1 MSQPSNSD
9 ATECSAVAIEDQ
21 LDMAGD
27 QIAIADR
34 EVGRMK
40 TPQADGSSAPLNA
53 TEKPPARL
61 RRNDAERRSIAAT
74 HTSVPLRI
82 RCQIHKLR
90 QARLTKTSRSRV
102 EGWLAYRLAQ
112 RGVEPTLFHQV
123 FALPTTR
130 QRRRRIT
137 TRWHELGPSMGR
149 CVIAAVRCA
158 VGKPRL
164 FRISA
169 AKLRTCSTF
178 AAMCAITSGRSTK
191 RPGASTMSRHC
202 R

>member
-1 MSQPSNSD
+1 MAARPRSTLRRSRQP
-9 ATECSAVAIEDQ
+9 
-21 LDMAGD
+21 
-27 QIAIADR
+27 
-34 EVGRMK
+34 
-40 TPQADGSSAPLNA
+40 
-53 TEKPPARL
+53 L

-102 EGWLAYRLAQ
+102 EELACLPIAQ

-123 FALPTTR
+123 FPLPTTR

-158 VGKPRL
+158 VAKPRL

-169 AKLRTCSTF
+169 ARLRTCSTF
-178 AAMCAITSGRSTK
+178 AAMCAITSGRST
-191 RPGASTMSRHC
+191 RPPGASTMSRHC
-202 R
+202 RWHGSTRVDQMRHAVIGGVLARSRVTPSGPLSRSLCAH